1 MKKITSLLLAF
12 MMILAM
18 GALTVS
24 AETELGTYVVS
35 VDDPDPN
42 ELYLNVRASYPN
54 SPDGGYDTIY
64 GQIWNG
70 TEVEVTEIV
79 DGWGK
84 FDYEGKD
91 GWIRLSY
98 TTFVPGEPTTE
109 ETTSEETTSEETT
122 SEDITSEDITS
133 EDITSEDITS
143 EDITSEDITSED
155 ITSEETTSENESTK
169 DAVSESESSEDE
181 DSSLGTIIL
190 VVIIVVVVVAVIVII
205 SVTKKSKDGSKIE

>member
-1 MKKITSLLLAF
+1 MKKITALLLAF
-12 MMILAM
+12 MFVLAT
-18 GALTVS
+18 GALSVS
-24 AETELGTYVVS
+24 AETELGKYVVS

-91 GWIRLSY
+91 GWIKLSY
-98 TTFVPGEPTTE
+98 ATFVPDETTTDEPTTDE
-109 ETTSEETTSEETT
+109 PTTDEPTTNVPTT
-122 SEDITSEDITS
+122 
-133 EDITSEDITS
+133 
-143 EDITSEDITSED
+143 
-155 ITSEETTSENESTK
+155 NEPVT
-169 DAVSESESSEDE
+169 DAPAADE
-181 DSSLGTIIL
+181 PATPGDTGIALFA
-190 VVIIVVVVVAVIVII
+190 VIALASAACVVVAV
-205 SVTKKSKDGSKIE
+205 KARKA